1 MKVKSA
7 MMKAPGNFTVSSNTG
22 HTIRFEANKE
32 TFVPGVMVRACKK
45 YGAVETKRFKDTV
58 VDIPAPAAKVH
69 SGIHAARREPDMEAI
84 EEVTLA
90 EVSTDKEEADA
101 TESDRYTQKEN
112 RVRGVIA
119 NLMAVAD
126 EKNFTDEGTPKV
138 TAINKE
144 LQDFTISADT
154 RNEIWGKMNQLGDV
168 PSDWYAEE
176 EDG

>member
-22 HTIRFEANKE
+22 HTIRFEAGKE
-32 TFVPGVMVRACKK
+32 TFVPGVMVRACKQ
-45 YGAVETKRFKDTV
+45 YGAVETKRFSDTV
-58 VDIPAPAAKVH
+58 VDVPAPAAKVR
-69 SGIHAARREPDMEAI
+69 SGIHAARREPDMEAV

-101 TESDRYTQKEN
+101 TEGARYTQKEN
-112 RVRGVIA
+112 RIRSVIN

-126 EKNFTDEGTPKV
+126 EAHFTGEGVPKV
-138 TAINKE
+138 GAINKD

-154 RNEIWGKMNQLGDV
+154 RNAVWDKMIEHGDV
-168 PSDWYAEE
+168 PEDWYAEE